1 MVSIGVT
8 FVSVFLSLT
17 TGLQPVEV
25 MVSGPVA
32 RVEIRIDG
40 ETVGVLEKA
49 PWRAECDF
57 GPLRPLVLEA
67 VAFDAERI
75 ERGRARQVV
84 NLPRAAIESTIAIE
98 RNEEG
103 LPHAARLITES
114 AKGLEPIST
123 RVTFD
128 GKALEPTDWDRFTVP
143 PYDPNEAHFLS
154 ARVDYAEGVVSHTE
168 VSFGGPWAGETSI
181 DLTAVPLLRPKRG
194 KRLDVR
200 DLEGCLLVGGR
211 EAIVVALEEPPAG
224 LVIVTDLTA
233 VEMMASIQKRRLG
246 IGAYTDAPMGISP
259 EQQIKDT
266 WESMWN
272 LRPSYPKLRMMSTSP
287 RTGGSKRGGVTL
299 FPLTSPAHLTRD
311 AVMLLLSNPQMV
323 LNTGG
328 QQQVADAV
336 AVAGLFVASTAA
348 PRAVL
353 LVLGSDPDRGS
364 RDDPDNV
371 RGYLESLNV
380 PLFVWQTSANERSA
394 EWGGS
399 TRVTKAAEANKA
411 MLRLLDY
418 LERQS
423 IVWLDGAH
431 LPNQIELKPGVEGFE
446 IAR

>member
-1 MVSIGVT
+1 MGSVGVT

-25 MVSGPVA
+25 TVSGPVA
-32 RVEIRIDG
+32 TVEIRIDG
-40 ETVGVLEKA
+40 ETVEVLERA
-49 PWRAECDF
+49 PWRTECDF

-67 VAFDAERI
+67 VAFDPEGI

-84 NLPRAAIESTIAIE
+84 NLPRAAIESTIALE
-98 RNEEG
+98 RDQEG
-103 LPHAARLITES
+103 LPHAARVIAES
-114 AKGLEPIST
+114 ARGLEPIST
-123 RVTFD
+123 HVMFD
-128 GKALEPTDWDRFTVP
+128 GEPLEPIDSDRFTVP

-168 VSFGGPWAGETSI
+168 VSFGGPWAGETNI

-194 KRLDVR
+194 KRINAR
-200 DLEGCLLVGGR
+200 NLEGCLLVGGR
-211 EAIVVALEEPPAG
+211 EATVVAVEEPPAG

-233 VEMMASIQKRRLG
+233 AETLSSIQNRRLQ
-246 IGAYTDAPMGISP
+246 IDTYTDAPMGISP

-266 WESMWN
+266 WEGMWN
-272 LRPSYPKLRMMSTSP
+272 LRPSFPKVRLMSTSP
-287 RTGGSKRGGVTL
+287 HTSSSKRGGVDL
-299 FPLTSPAHLTRD
+299 FPLTSPALLSRD

-323 LNTGG
+323 LKAGG
-328 QQQVADAV
+328 SQKVAEAV
-336 AVAGLFVASTAA
+336 AVAGLFAAGTAA

-364 RDDPDNV
+364 CDDPADV
-371 RGYLESLNV
+371 RGYLESINV
-380 PLFVWQTSANERSA
+380 PLFVWHTSVNKRSA
-394 EWGGS
+394 EWGES
-399 TRVTKAAEANKA
+399 TKVTKAAEANKA
-411 MLRLLDY
+411 MRRLLDH

-431 LPNQIELKPGVEGFE
+431 LPNQIELMPGVEGFE